1 MLSIPNSLESSVH
14 RTGVITMQELECAK
28 VIEALENGEI
38 KAGVAALRLQI
49 STRHLRRL
57 RKQFAPAGERLLRVE
72 SGPRDT
78 T

>member
-1 MLSIPNSLESSVH
+1 MH